1 MPVRETTRTRR
12 ETNNTVRG
20 ALSTIAAAKRAPPE
34 NVDSDA
40 PSRRNAARKTV
51 RTQNNFS
58 RELTADEILD
68 IKLKVKASK
77 PIVAKDKPREKEKV
91 QKTVKKNKMTADEK
105 LDLLLG
111 VKASKAIVA
120 KDKETP
126 KNPTDGKVSNPD
138 KLAIGNGPSTTNAP
152 KMSQATTE
160 ETVISSK
167 EMQFWQGL
175 ETQQIVKQILEEF
188 PRHKK
193 KDTLDKMRKP
203 TLLKYVMQLEAS
215 RSKIGQRNRAVRV
228 K

>member
-1 MPVRETTRTRR
+1 MV
-12 ETNNTVRG
+12 
-20 ALSTIAAAKRAPPE
+20 
-34 NVDSDA
+34 
-40 PSRRNAARKTV
+40 RKTA
-51 RTQNNFS
+51 RTQNHFS

-68 IKLKVKASK
+68 IMLKEKASK
-77 PIVAKDKPREKEKV
+77 PIIAKDKKV
-91 QKTVKKNKMTADEK
+91 KKTVKKDKMAADEK
-105 LDLLLG
+105 LDLLLDA
-111 VKASKAIVA
+111 KASKAIVA

-126 KNPTDGKVSNPD
+126 KAITDGRVSNPD

-167 EMQFWQGL
+167 EMQFWQDL
-175 ETQQIVKQILEEF
+175 ETHQIVKQIIAEF